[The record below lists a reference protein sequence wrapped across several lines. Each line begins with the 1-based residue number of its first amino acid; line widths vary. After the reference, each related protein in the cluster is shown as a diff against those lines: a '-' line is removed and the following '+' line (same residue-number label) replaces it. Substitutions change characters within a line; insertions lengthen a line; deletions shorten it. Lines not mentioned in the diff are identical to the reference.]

1 MSKLSGVESSRVESI
16 PIMMDCDNFI
26 GILLKSLAMSCDLHI
41 CRDDMTPY
49 RIVSHGLG
57 VVVLLGMMLC
67 RVESKVFKI
76 TSAFWLV
83 GFSILNQYP
92 QYYVIITVDRQ
103 ISFWAVHDSPG
114 FYNHLLSTA
123 GGGCVRF
130 LLHT

>member
-83 GFSILNQYP
+83 GFSILNRSIMLLLP
-92 QYYVIITVDRQ
+92 WTDK
-103 ISFWAVHDSPG
+103 FLFG
-114 FYNHLLSTA
+114 LSTT
-123 GGGCVRF
+123 VQDSTTIYF
-130 LLHT
+130 LLLVVVV